1 MVEEPAVPPK
11 VDSVEEQLSNTSAP
25 EPLVEGSA
33 TPALEETIPVVEES
47 GETPAVVE
55 EPELSTVETPV
66 NTSSEAPVGPADA
79 TATSETSIPILAEEP
94 FYVFEAAPAPET
106 PIKTLTPVIDEP
118 RPALQTDSLTTAEI
132 PVGTPAEERIHAAT
146 DVTPAAEIPVES
158 PPATGELDSTPQA
171 SAGEDAPVGIPTASV
186 EDIIPVAEV
195 ATLPAELIAEAQAT
209 TTDEVIPVSQESVLP
224 DGRVLVE
231 IAALTTERL
240 VPANE
245 EVAQAATPSMETS
258 ACLVEESH
266 FAEEAIP
273 TAEMPAVTPA
283 SIVEQSILVSD
294 DAVHAAET
302 PATVIQAPVTE
313 VSQAAALNTAEP
325 EVLTQTPIPAT
336 EEQNAIIEE
345 TPPAADIRAENL
357 TLVVEEAPVP
367 LVEELAQA
375 APNADTPAEI
385 LAAEA
390 IPTAIEAPPAPSE
403 TPIHIQAE
411 PSEPP
416 SAAETASHAEAPPPA
431 TEIPMVPTP
440 EERSLVIDDIVET
453 PSETVPPPAEECTSP
468 DPEETEPATT
478 EAAPDVGVAPVA
490 EDPALVSANTPSDLS
505 VPIADEPTPTHGQS
519 VSPVAEVPAP
529 VPGES
534 APVPEEAEPVF
545 VELEHMAETTPVAGE
560 STAPIT
566 EEAALVTIE
575 TPATLPGPTAED
587 STPAAE
593 TAAPVPGEPVR
604 EENTSE
610 ASAPTPDAEQPLSR
624 EGSAARPTEE
634 QAPLAEEHLSDQ
646 PENVIAESLQVTE
659 QVVHEPV
666 SPVDGEAPAAPTEE
680 PVVQEPEGVP
690 GAETVT
696 ATEVD
701 APAEAPVSNGTG
713 VHHADPGKTKSFLF

>member
-1 MVEEPAVPPK
+1 M
-11 VDSVEEQLSNTSAP
+11 
-25 EPLVEGSA
+25 
-33 TPALEETIPVVEES
+33 
-47 GETPAVVE
+47 VE
-55 EPELSTVETPV
+55 EPELSTVETLV

-171 SAGEDAPVGIPTASV
+171 SAGEDAPVRIPTAAV

-195 ATLPAELIAEAQAT
+195 ATLPAELIAEAQDT
-209 TTDEVIPVSQESVLP
+209 TTDEAIPVSQESVLS
-224 DGRVLVE
+224 DERVLVE
-231 IAALTTERL
+231 IAAPTTERL

-245 EVAQAATPSMETS
+245 EVAQAATSPMETS
-258 ACLVEESH
+258 ACVVEESP
-266 FAEEAIP
+266 FAKEVIP
-273 TAEMPAVTPA
+273 TAEMPADTPA
-283 SIVEQSILVSD
+283 VEQSILVSD

-302 PATVIQAPVTE
+302 PASEIQAPVTE

-325 EVLTQTPIPAT
+325 EVLTQTLIRAT
-336 EEQNAIIEE
+336 EEQTAIIEE
-345 TPPAADIRAENL
+345 APPATDIRAENL
-357 TLVVEEAPVP
+357 TLVAEEAPVP
-367 LVEELAQA
+367 LVEEPAQA

-431 TEIPMVPTP
+431 TEIPMVPIP

-587 STPAAE
+587 STLAAE
-593 TAAPVPGEPVR
+593 TAGPVPGEPVR

-646 PENVIAESLQVTE
+646 PENVIAESIKVTE
-659 QVVHEPV
+659 QESV
-666 SPVDGEAPAAPTEE
+666 SPIDGEAPAAPTEE
-680 PVVQEPEGVP
+680 SVVQEPEGVP
-690 GAETVT
+690 GAETVN
-696 ATEVD
+696 APEVD
-701 APAEAPVSNGTG
+701 GPAEAPVSNGTG
-713 VHHADPGKTKSFLF
+713 VHHVDPGKTKSFLF